1 MMGERRVVTRGLMGR
16 PCDDLHHSALI
27 ATWPKSFGVPAAMFC
42 GLNLLFAGL
51 LMLGTEPIGNAG
63 RGLFA
68 LLFFFSVETLSTT
81 GYGDLHPQTLYGHAV
96 ATVEIFL
103 SLMATAA
110 VTGLIFARFSRP
122 RARLIFA
129 RHPVVQAHDGAPTPM
144 VRLVN
149 ARSGFISEAT
159 AKIWWLGPTL
169 TAEGRRYVGFMPMW
183 LLKAE
188 NPAFALSWTLFH
200 SIDADSPLY
209 GDTRE
214 QTIADDFNIV
224 VGISGLDETSLQTVN
239 SRYTY
244 AADDLRWDHEFVDM
258 FHRDEHGL
266 SQVDFCKVH
275 DTKPYVT
282 QSDLHMS
289 CMELFVK
296 VY

>member
-1 MMGERRVVTRGLMGR
+1 M
-16 PCDDLHHSALI
+16 
-27 ATWPKSFGVPAAMFC
+27 
-42 GLNLLFAGL
+42 
-51 LMLGTEPIGNAG
+51 
-63 RGLFA
+63 
-68 LLFFFSVETLSTT
+68 
-81 GYGDLHPQTLYGHAV
+81 
-96 ATVEIFL
+96 
-103 SLMATAA
+103 
-110 VTGLIFARFSRP
+110 
-122 RARLIFA
+122 
-129 RHPVVQAHDGAPTPM
+129 
-144 VRLVN
+144 
-149 ARSGFISEAT
+149 
-159 AKIWWLGPTL
+159 
-169 TAEGRRYVGFMPMW
+169 
-183 LLKAE
+183 
-188 NPAFALSWTLFH
+188 FH